1 MSNRIVRINELVQRE
16 LNAYLR
22 KRYQS
27 EAAAITIASVE
38 IAPDLKTGKV
48 FVSILGSEDAV
59 ADRMAWLR
67 RQARE
72 LRREVGRHVV
82 IKWTPLLEYVLDD
95 SPVRATRVM
104 QILYEIEQREKAGGG
119 APAADVPPL
128 VPAQSSSDMGG
139 TPMPRGTG
147 VPPVI
152 SSEGAPQQRTV
163 PRATTPRDSAL
174 RSE

>member
-82 IKWTPLLEYVLDD
+82 MKWTPLLEYVLDD
-95 SPVRATRVM
+95 SSIRATRVM
-104 QILYEIEQREKAGGG
+104 QILYEIEQREQAGGS
-119 APAADVPPL
+119 APAPATPP
-128 VPAQSSSDMGG
+128 AG
-139 TPMPRGTG
+139 
-147 VPPVI
+147 
-152 SSEGAPQQRTV
+152 
-163 PRATTPRDSAL
+163 DSTL

>member
-16 LNAYLR
+16 LSAYLR

-27 EAAAITIASVE
+27 EAAAITVASVE

-59 ADRMAWLR
+59 AGRMAWLR

-72 LRREVGRHVV
+72 LRREIGRHVV
-82 IKWTPLLEYVLDD
+82 MKWTPLLEYLLDD
-95 SPVRATRVM
+95 TSVRATRVM
-104 QILYEIEQREKAGGG
+104 QILYEIEHREKAGDNPPALA
-119 APAADVPPL
+119 APPD
-128 VPAQSSSDMGG
+128 
-139 TPMPRGTG
+139 
-147 VPPVI
+147 
-152 SSEGAPQQRTV
+152 
-163 PRATTPRDSAL
+163 DSTL

>member
-1 MSNRIVRINELVQRE
+1 MSNRIIRINELVQRE
-16 LNAYLR
+16 LSAYLR

-27 EAAAITIASVE
+27 EAAAITITSVE

-48 FVSILGSEDAV
+48 FVSILGPEDAV
-59 ADRMAWLR
+59 AGRMAWLR

-82 IKWTPLLEYVLDD
+82 MKWTPLLDYVLDD
-95 SPVRATRVM
+95 SSVRATRVM

-119 APAADVPPL
+119 TPPPAPPPAD
-128 VPAQSSSDMGG
+128 S
-139 TPMPRGTG
+139 T
-147 VPPVI
+147 
-152 SSEGAPQQRTV
+152 
-163 PRATTPRDSAL
+163 L

>member
-59 ADRMAWLR
+59 AGRMAWLR

-82 IKWTPLLEYVLDD
+82 MKWTPLLDYVLDD
-95 SPVRATRVM
+95 SAVRATRVM
-104 QILYEIEQREKAGGG
+104 QILYEIEQREQPGGSPP
-119 APAADVPPL
+119 APAAPPL
-128 VPAQSSSDMGG
+128 VLTQSSSDMGG
-139 TPMPRGTG
+139 TPLPRGTG
-147 VPPVI
+147 VPPVVF
-152 SSEGAPQQRTV
+152 SDVAPEQRNV
-163 PRATTPRDSAL
+163 PPAPPPVDSTL

>member
-48 FVSILGSEDAV
+48 FVSILGAEDAV

-82 IKWTPLLEYVLDD
+82 MKWTPLLDYVLDD
-95 SPVRATRVM
+95 SPIRATRVM
-104 QILYEIEQREKAGGG
+104 QILYEIEQREQAGGS
-119 APAADVPPL
+119 APTPATPP
-128 VPAQSSSDMGG
+128 G
-139 TPMPRGTG
+139 
-147 VPPVI
+147 
-152 SSEGAPQQRTV
+152 
-163 PRATTPRDSAL
+163 DSTL

>member
-59 ADRMAWLR
+59 AGRMAWLR

-82 IKWTPLLEYVLDD
+82 MKWTPLLDYVLDD
-95 SPVRATRVM
+95 TSVRATRVM
-104 QILYEIEQREKAGGG
+104 QILYEIEQREKAGGN
-119 APAADVPPL
+119 PP
-128 VPAQSSSDMGG
+128 SSA
-139 TPMPRGTG
+139 TPPD
-147 VPPVI
+147 
-152 SSEGAPQQRTV
+152 
-163 PRATTPRDSAL
+163 DSTL

>member
-27 EAAAITIASVE
+27 EAAAITIASVA

-48 FVSILGSEDAV
+48 FVSILGAEDAV

-82 IKWTPLLEYVLDD
+82 MKWTPLLDYVLDD
-95 SPVRATRVM
+95 TSVRATRVM
-104 QILYEIEQREKAGGG
+104 QILYEIEQREQAGGG
-119 APAADVPPL
+119 PPAPATPPDN
-128 VPAQSSSDMGG
+128 S
-139 TPMPRGTG
+139 T
-147 VPPVI
+147 
-152 SSEGAPQQRTV
+152 
-163 PRATTPRDSAL
+163 L

>member
-16 LNAYLR
+16 LSAYLR

-59 ADRMAWLR
+59 AGRMAWLR

-82 IKWTPLLEYVLDD
+82 MKWTPLLDYVLDD
-95 SPVRATRVM
+95 TSVRATRVM
-104 QILYEIEQREKAGGG
+104 QILYEIEQREKAGGNPPS
-119 APAADVPPL
+119 PAAPP
-128 VPAQSSSDMGG
+128 D
-139 TPMPRGTG
+139 
-147 VPPVI
+147 
-152 SSEGAPQQRTV
+152 
-163 PRATTPRDSAL
+163 DSTL